1 MAFSSD
7 QTAGKPEVGLA
18 VLFVIG
24 IHRDGKILQ
33 PLFVSLIGCLLLG
46 DILVHVG
53 DLAPDHDGHDIGD
66 TVIVSNLLVLV
77 PWRGLPA
84 LGRPFSSLVIMLFYF
99 TKIWSVSAFSSEDRA
114 KPRHIRHIQL
124 HL

>member
-7 QTAGKPEVGLA
+7 QAAGKPEVGLA

-33 PLFVSLIGCLLLG
+33 PLFVSLIGCPLLG

-53 DLAPDHDGHDIGD
+53 DLAPDHDIGD

-77 PWRGLPA
+77 PRRGLPA
-84 LGRPFSSLVIMLFYF
+84 LGRPFSSLVIMLFCF